1 MENIHMSNQ
10 PKKIEK
16 NKIKSTDLLKETTKN
31 SYSSKY
37 IEEYN
42 RIKLNK
48 KNASNNNLKI
58 KFDIKEGV
66 HSIKKNKKG
75 INKKGI
81 NNSINKNIKIIEL
94 HNNLLEGLGNK
105 QKTRN
110 LSNHSFNEN
119 NNLNDNIAQKINKTT
134 SQITLYKNI
143 YNNQINE
150 KKNKSKINS
159 KENKLK
165 TTKKNDNIKI
175 PEIKN
180 LSQKEKAYLI
190 LAYSKCL
197 KLTERVIFSL
207 SSPKLKEEFSKKQ
220 ILETNKIYLKEKLD
234 ELEKKIEICDNK
246 INSKF
251 SASKTAEITL
261 NFITLNI
268 ETDFKLNFMHNIE
281 DEFDKKY
288 FDNYVK
294 LLYLVLGESYDEI
307 ENENLI
313 KNLYDKI
320 NGKNYKNIKDY
331 LFDLYIQNNSEN
343 KSLSNINKINEIIK
357 NTPDI
362 LNFKVVAKFDK
373 FILYVSVL
381 LNEIINFANE
391 RNDTIKLKDDCKKF
405 VNTINMKLNL
415 YKRKYK
421 SN

>member
-180 LSQKEKAYLI
+180 LSQKEKA
-190 LAYSKCL
+190 
-197 KLTERVIFSL
+197 
-207 SSPKLKEEFSKKQ
+207 KQ

>member
-197 KLTERVIFSL
+197 RLTERVIFSL

-294 LLYLVLGESYDEI
+294 LLYLVLGESY
-307 ENENLI
+307 
-313 KNLYDKI
+313 
-320 NGKNYKNIKDY
+320 